1 MQPVNEIGETF
12 ALFVGSLSAST
23 SQEHL
28 VQYFS
33 RFGTIQGAN
42 LITDWATGVSKRCAI
57 VFCADEQTSVR
68 ALSFKTH
75 RLDGK
80 LIRVS
85 LADQDKKGTKKISTT
100 NLFVGN
106 IAERCTE
113 EEIHKL
119 FDKFGPIESVRFF
132 RNASTKPNT
141 KNAIIQYADSKSVE
155 LAFKSKSEMGCADD
169 SLKISPLK
177 QKKNPNSKPEQFED
191 FAKMMMMQFCQA
203 GPNDTS
209 NTYDSYAGYR
219 EATSIPSPPVR
230 KHRKSSSADLSM
242 LSMASSFQPSEYNT
256 SSSGLGFYGSAYPI
270 QPFAESHQVH
280 LTKQMKLPNEP
291 VVPKVSFG
299 PPDSR
304 PIQSSH
310 NSVHLRSE
318 ASADWDKTSE
328 NNKYNFITLIDLFD
342 DDDGISAT
350 FFGTSPSPS
359 KLMHNTN
366 SSALSLSLNL
376 AKEET
381 VASCLEAEKGTAN
394 TALEA

>member
-1 MQPVNEIGETF
+1 MQPVNDIGETF

-23 SQEHL
+23 TQEHL

-106 IAERCTE
+106 IAEKCTE

-155 LAFKSKSEMGCADD
+155 LAFKSKSEMGCTDD

-177 QKKNPNSKPEQFED
+177 QKKNPNAKPDQFED
-191 FAKMMMMQFCQA
+191 FAKMMMMQFCQ
-203 GPNDTS
+203 PPPIETPSNFDTF
-209 NTYDSYAGYR
+209 AGYR
-219 EATSIPSPPVR
+219 EAGLPIPPAR

-256 SSSGLGFYGSAYPI
+256 SSSGLGFYGSAYPM
-270 QPFAESHQVH
+270 QPIAESHPVNM
-280 LTKQMKLPNEP
+280 TKQMKLPNEP
-291 VVPKVSFG
+291 VVSKGAIGVNSKPQT
-299 PPDSR
+299 
-304 PIQSSH
+304 QSSTKSI
-310 NSVHLRSE
+310 NNISEGSV
-318 ASADWDKTSE
+318 DWDHASE

-350 FFGTSPSPS
+350 FFGTSPSQS
-359 KLMHNTN
+359 KLGQNTN
-366 SSALSLSLNL
+366 SSVLSLSLRQL
-376 AKEET
+376 KEEAI
-381 VASCLEAEKGTAN
+381 VSCLEAEKGTAN

>member
-1 MQPVNEIGETF
+1 MQPVNDLGETF

-33 RFGTIQGAN
+33 RFGSIQGAN

-106 IAERCTE
+106 IAEKCTE

-177 QKKNPNSKPEQFED
+177 QKKNPNSKPDQFED
-191 FAKMMMMQFCQA
+191 FAKMMMMQFCQPA
-203 GPNDTS
+203 PAEMPAN
-209 NTYDSYAGYR
+209 YDSYAGYR
-219 EATSIPSPPVR
+219 EIGLPNPPVR

-256 SSSGLGFYGSAYPI
+256 SSSGLGFYGSAYPM
-270 QPFAESHQVH
+270 QPFGESHQVSM
-280 LTKQMKLPNEP
+280 TKQMKLPNEP
-291 VVPKVSFG
+291 VFPKG
-299 PPDSR
+299 PTGPEPRQHASTKS
-304 PIQSSH
+304 INNASEG
-310 NSVHLRSE
+310 SV
-318 ASADWDKTSE
+318 DWDRASE
-328 NNKYNFITLIDLFD
+328 NHRYNFVTLIDLFD

-350 FFGTSPSPS
+350 FFGASPSHS
-359 KLMHNTN
+359 KLGQTTN
-366 SSALSLSLNL
+366 SSVLSLSLRQIQ
-376 AKEET
+376 EET